1 LKTKIRY
8 YRGYLDCQFS
18 TSKPEKIGS
27 TNNQKSFIN
36 IEPRYRFYE
45 PVEIQE
51 SEYLTQYNEVN
62 KFFIISRKNHDVEFY
77 FNKNYLKSFNI
88 IKNSKSENEY
98 QIIDE
103 VDTNE
108 SNSIINLAD
117 EIILILNNKSTEALT
132 EEQYSEQYLEQY
144 VYNLDGKN
152 TFYSNFFT
160 TYGKITHGKIHGKA
174 YIKVVDLLHIE
185 KSDIINSTND
195 ISNNSNVFDNIE
207 NLSNNKGCFNFLSR
221 NNSNIVGVSEANRRG
236 CLGGINP
243 LNSNFSGSSNLGC
256 NRGCLPTGTNNSG
269 CLKSL
274 LGLILGALLTYLLM
288 NAWLSKNTPAPKI
301 IHDTTEV
308 QVIKEKLDTLMIL
321 KTDTLSFVDSMSKK
335 TYETVSLPNVQFYTN
350 SDVLLPSSA
359 KELQQLA
366 EYLVKNDSLN
376 ATIFG
381 HTDNVGESR
390 ANLQLSQRR
399 AESVQKFLSSLGVE
413 SKRLNSKGMG
423 DTQPKADNDKE
434 EGRLMNRRVEVVL
447 TNKEFSTTKRI
458 RIPND
463 SNKIKQKL

>member
-1 LKTKIRY
+1 MKTKIKY

-45 PVEIQE
+45 PVEIEE
-51 SEYLTQYNEVN
+51 SEYLIQHDQDN
-62 KFFIISRKNHDVEFY
+62 KYFIISKKKHEVEFY
-77 FNKNYLKSFNI
+77 FNKNYVTSYNI
-88 IKNSKSENEY
+88 KKNSKSENEY

-108 SNSIINLAD
+108 SNSIINLSD
-117 EIILILNNKSTEALT
+117 EIILILNNKSTETFT
-132 EEQYSEQYLEQY
+132 EEQYTEQYLKQY

-174 YIKVVDLLHIE
+174 YIKVVEFLNTD
-185 KSDIINSTND
+185 KND
-195 ISNNSNVFDNIE
+195 ILNLTKDNSNNKNLEDNSQD
-207 NLSNNKGCFNFLSR
+207 LSNNKGCFNFLSR
-221 NNSNIVGVSEANRRG
+221 NNTNIAGVSEANRRG

-243 LNSNFSGSSNLGC
+243 LNTNLSNTSNLGC
-256 NRGCLPTGTNNSG
+256 NRGCLPIGTNNGG

-288 NAWLSKNTPAPKI
+288 NAWLDKNTPAPKI
-301 IHDTTEV
+301 IHDTLEV
-308 QVIKEKLDTLMIL
+308 EVIKEKLDTLMIL
-321 KTDTLSFVDSMSKK
+321 KTDTLSFVDSMSKM

-381 HTDNVGESR
+381 HTDNVGESQS
-390 ANLQLSQRR
+390 NLKLSQRR

-423 DTQPKADNDKE
+423 DKQPKADNDK
-434 EGRLMNRRVEVVL
+434 
-447 TNKEFSTTKRI
+447 
-458 RIPND
+458 
-463 SNKIKQKL
+463 